1 MRTRYRG
8 KRRRMKFK
16 RGTLVMLLLL
26 TTVFLVSCM
35 AGSDPL
41 WIREVFGL
49 DVAHYN
55 SESTVAE
62 LPSNGEQAEALC
74 DMVTSLC
81 DNSLHLTPFRT
92 ASQAVNAYRDALL
105 NDMLRNNYMRYTGSV
120 QTLSSTDAVYSPAV
134 ISTLIPAADFEE
146 TAHRYFGGTS
156 VRHKNGTVFRY
167 LDGANGYTAPLQ
179 AWEVCVSVN
188 VSALAE
194 TENTYRMTF
203 TLCDGDAQST
213 PYTAVFLK
221 RDGGCCLYSLQEIEI

>member
-35 AGSDPL
+35 AGSDPI

-55 SESTVAE
+55 SEPTVAE

-92 ASQAVNAYRDALL
+92 APQQLHALYGQCT
-105 NDMLRNNYMRYTGSV
+105 N
-120 QTLSSTDAVYSPAV
+120 
-134 ISTLIPAADFEE
+134 
-146 TAHRYFGGTS
+146 
-156 VRHKNGTVFRY
+156 
-167 LDGANGYTAPLQ
+167 
-179 AWEVCVSVN
+179 
-188 VSALAE
+188 
-194 TENTYRMTF
+194 
-203 TLCDGDAQST
+203 
-213 PYTAVFLK
+213 AVFHRCGLFP
-221 RDGGCCLYSLQEIEI
+221 RGDLHADSRR